1 MWFSFE
7 SLGSQHKISLF
18 TKTLCCDYATNP
30 LVYAVTVRFR
40 NADWLFEHYSNIKTS
55 RSAKKKDSTFHQSPC
70 LYMSNVS
77 SMLCPPQRLLIPASS
92 FKCHALHH
100 FSIHTAL
107 TFNIDGTLGMKVF
120 ETVKMATGQ
129 EPVEWEV
136 KSSSYSNTSATWR
149 WVF

>member
-18 TKTLCCDYATNP
+18 TKTLCWDYATSP

-55 RSAKKKDSTFHQSPC
+55 WSAKKDSTFHQSPC

-100 FSIHTAL
+100 FSIQTAL

-129 EPVEWEV
+129 EPVEWEA
-136 KSSSYSNTSATWR
+136 KSSAYSNTSATWR